1 VRRSIISVPSIFTDG
16 DARPSW
22 PVIACLAALIFTF
35 AFRCCRTHRVFND
48 TADEAVHIACGLE
61 VIEKHQYTLE
71 PQHPPLGR
79 VLLAVPAHL
88 AGLRSKP
95 HAPLWRGESSEFYWR
110 TLSMARVGTLFW
122 APFLILYIYRWARQ
136 LYGRAAGIG
145 AAALAA
151 FSPNL
156 MAHASLATLD
166 FGAAA
171 SIFISLYYFW
181 RWSQRPGA
189 GPCLAAAL
197 AFAIAVLVKF
207 SALALIPPVAL
218 AFFLIGRWSKI
229 ASILGESRS
238 GRLWKSLQAGLG
250 RWALFLITTALIVW
264 GGYGFDVGPLGRPAF
279 RPAMGAMA
287 HALEHKAE
295 IVAGRRALPAPRFWR
310 GILDVAG
317 HNAEGH
323 PCYLL
328 GRVSLFGWWYYFPVA
343 LAVKT
348 TIPLLLMVSLSTAA
362 CLAAFRSGGYRRA
375 VYPLAAAIIIL
386 VICMKSSLNLGIR
399 HILPI
404 YPFFAL
410 LAAGLFA
417 DRSFR
422 RPRLGKAL
430 AGIGIALAGW
440 HSAESLLASPDYLA
454 YFNQAA
460 RGREEK
466 FLLDSNLD
474 WGQDLE
480 RLRRFLAEKRIST
493 IYLSYFGAADPA
505 SRGIVGARALPAGL
519 RPSGWVAVSK
529 NHIAGL
535 ALEHDYRWLTAYTP
549 AARIGKSILVYY
561 FPSPP

>member
-1 VRRSIISVPSIFTDG
+1 VRRSIISVPNISTDG
-16 DARPSW
+16 KARSCW
-22 PVIACLAALIFTF
+22 PVVACLAALIFVF
-35 AFRCCRTHRVFND
+35 VLRCSRTHRVFND

-71 PQHPPLGR
+71 PQHPPLAR
-79 VLLAVPAHL
+79 VLLAIPAYL

-95 HAPLWRGESSEFYWR
+95 HTRLWHGASSDFYWR

-122 APFLILYIYRWARQ
+122 APFLILYVYRWGRQ
-136 LYGRAAGIG
+136 LYGRGAGVG

-156 MAHASLATLD
+156 MAHAGLATLD
-166 FGAAA
+166 FAAA
-171 SIFISLYYFW
+171 TSIFISLYYFW
-181 RWSQRPGA
+181 CWSQRPG
-189 GPCLAAAL
+189 PRRCLAAAF
-197 AFAIAVLVKF
+197 AFGAAVLVKF
-207 SALALIPPVAL
+207 SALAMVPPVAL
-218 AFFLIGRWSKI
+218 AFFLIGRRSKI
-229 ASILGESRS
+229 ASILGERRS
-238 GRLWKSLQAGLG
+238 IWNSLQESLG
-250 RWALFLITTALIVW
+250 RGALFLIAAALIVW
-264 GGYGFDVGPLGRPAF
+264 GGYGFDVGPLGRPVF
-279 RPAMGAMA
+279 RPAMGSMA

-295 IVAGRRALPAPRFWR
+295 IVAGQRALPAPRFWR
-310 GILDVAG
+310 GVLDVAG

-348 TIPLLLMVSLSTAA
+348 TIPLLLMVGLSVAA
-362 CLAAFRSGGYRRA
+362 CLAVFRREDARPA
-375 VYPLAAAIIIL
+375 EYPLAAAVIIL
-386 VICMKSSLNLGIR
+386 GICMKSSLNLGIR

-417 DRSFR
+417 DTNRR

-430 AGIGIALAGW
+430 AGIGIALAAW
-440 HSAESLLASPDYLA
+440 HIAESLLASPDYLA
-454 YFNQAA
+454 YFNEAA

-480 RLRRFLAEKRIST
+480 RLRQFLAEKKIST

-505 SRGIVGARALPAGL
+505 SRGIAGARPLPAGL
-519 RPSGWVAVSK
+519 RPTGWVAVSK

-535 ALEHDYRWLTAYTP
+535 ALEHDFRWLTAYTP